1 MLEELWRQYKY
12 EKSNNAREKLV
23 VRCLP
28 LVKAMAQR
36 LSIYTSPCCDVDDL
50 VSCGI
55 IGLLDAL
62 EKYDPSMYVSFRTY
76 AKCRIRGAILDEIRK
91 LRWAP
96 RSIQEKI
103 RDLRRVNEHLEQILS
118 RTPNEEE
125 LSDALGMSLDQF
137 RKMLVQI
144 GPSAIFV
151 SSSMPCN
158 NDDEYSDESIQ
169 FESLVADPEA
179 VNPDVQVISDETRNI
194 LAETIKSLPEKE
206 SIVISL
212 YYYEEMT
219 MKEIGEVLNLTE
231 SRVCQIHSKAL
242 LSLFQ
247 VLNTRKAFDRTDLC
261 NASI

>member
-12 EKSNNAREKLV
+12 EKNSDAREKLV
-23 VRCLP
+23 VKCLP

-50 VSCGI
+50 VSSGI

-62 EKYDPSMYVSFRTY
+62 EKYDPSMEVSFRTY
-76 AKCRIRGAILDEIRK
+76 AKCRIRGSILDEIRN

-118 RTPNEEE
+118 RTPSEEE

-151 SSSMPCN
+151 SSSIPYN
-158 NDDEYSDESIQ
+158 NDEENDESIQ
-169 FESLVADPEA
+169 LEALIADPEA
-179 VNPDVQVISDETRNI
+179 VNPDVQVISDETRSI
-194 LAETIKSLPEKE
+194 LAEVIKSLPEKE

-231 SRVCQIHSKAL
+231 SRVCQLHSKAL
-242 LSLFQ
+242 LSMFQ
-247 VLNTRKAFDRTDLC
+247 ALNTKKAFDRTDLC
-261 NASI
+261 SASI

>member
-62 EKYDPSMYVSFRTY
+62 EKYDPSMDVSFRTY
-76 AKCRIRGAILDEIRK
+76 AKCRIRGSILDEIRK
-91 LRWAP
+91 LKWAP

-103 RDLRRVNEHLEQILS
+103 RDLRRVNEHLEKVLS

-151 SSSMPCN
+151 SSSMPYS
-158 NDDEYSDESIQ
+158 NDEDSDESIH

-261 NASI
+261 STSI